1 MIDLDE
7 IQSIVIRPSSAATV
21 DLAFVRLP
29 DREAMRIFLR
39 HAAEAVTTAA
49 EVAARG
55 PSPVD
60 GGPASRSDAV
70 CVGLTADGVR
80 LAGVG
85 GRALGALPA
94 TFLSGMRAAADRLG
108 DVGPSAPATWP
119 APFSGRAVVHAVVL
133 RFGAGGL
140 GRLAG
145 WIPPDDATT
154 WRGARLPGHREPFG
168 FRDGIS
174 DPVIEGSGRK
184 VHPGNGVWDAGRGR
198 WRAVRTGE
206 AVLGYTDESGEVAGH
221 RDAAQLE
228 VNGSYLVIR
237 KLEQDVSGFH
247 EECARWAEELGV
259 TADDVAAQM
268 VGRHRDGTVLGRR
281 PPARGNDFLYT
292 AEGGVG
298 RDVPPSAHI
307 RRANPRDDPIVGENL
322 VRRHL
327 MFRRGYPYD
336 DGGLEGAPLP
346 RVLRRP
352 RPAVR
357 VRAGTVAAGR
367 CVVRPRRRTGS
378 AHRGP
383 DGRPPARAHGQHRP
397 PGCAGAPRAAVLR
410 PHEGRRVRAPPEP
423 GRAHAV
429 GGRGLRWASTRPGS
443 SPASAGPA
451 RCRGGC
457 GPCCTSSAASARS

>member
-1 MIDLDE
+1 VIDLDE

-108 DVGPSAPATWP
+108 DVGPSAPGTWP

-336 DGGLEGAPLP
+336 DGDSKGLLFLACCADLARQFEFVQARWLQDGASFDLGAERDPLIGA
-346 RVLRRP
+346 RTADRRP
-352 RPAVR
+352 EHMVSIGHRGAR
-357 VRAGTVAAGR
+357 VRRALPSFVRTRGGEYVLLPSRAALTLLAAG
-367 CVVRPRRRTGS
+367 
-378 AHRGP
+378 
-383 DGRPPARAHGQHRP
+383 D
-397 PGCAGAPRAAVLR
+397 
-410 PHEGRRVRAPPEP
+410 
-423 GRAHAV
+423 
-429 GGRGLRWASTRPGS
+429 
-443 SPASAGPA
+443 
-451 RCRGGC
+451 
-457 GPCCTSSAASARS
+457 